1 MIPLPKKE
9 RATMR
14 KETDLAF
21 QALQRRI
28 DILEMMTDTMKWLT
42 GVAEENDQLKKQL
55 GDHDLTRIQLMESE
69 REREDL
75 KLLTESRSKRLDMW
89 RTTTLELADILLDL
103 EKKGTKFT
111 KAQERKIAKIMKES
125 QTNE

>member
-1 MIPLPKKE
+1 
-9 RATMR
+9 MR

-28 DILEMMTDTMKWLT
+28 NILEMMTDTMKWLT
-42 GVAEENDQLKKQL
+42 GVAEENEQLKKQL

-75 KLLTESRSKRLDMW
+75 KSLNGSLNNRLDLW
-89 RTTTLELADILLDL
+89 KSSTLDLADILFEL

-111 KAQERKIAKIMKES
+111 KAQERKLAKVMKES
-125 QTNE
+125 QNNA

>member
-89 RTTTLELADILLDL
+89 RTATLELADILLDL

-125 QTNE
+125 QTDE

>member
-1 MIPLPKKE
+1 
-9 RATMR
+9 MR

-21 QALQRRI
+21 QGLKRRLEI
-28 DILEMMTDTMKWLT
+28 MEMMTESMKWIA
-42 GVAEENDQLKKQL
+42 GVSDENEELKKAL

-75 KLLTESRSKRLDMW
+75 VSRVESLNKRLDKW
-89 RTTTLELADILLDL
+89 RTATLDLADILFAL

-111 KAQERKIAKIMKES
+111 KAQQRKLASVMKES
-125 QTNE
+125 QKND

>member
-1 MIPLPKKE
+1 
-9 RATMR
+9 
-14 KETDLAF
+14 
-21 QALQRRI
+21 
-28 DILEMMTDTMKWLT
+28 
-42 GVAEENDQLKKQL
+42 
-55 GDHDLTRIQLMESE
+55 MESE

-89 RTTTLELADILLDL
+89 RTATLELADILLDL

-125 QTNE
+125 QTDE

>member
-1 MIPLPKKE
+1 MIPFYKE
-9 RATMR
+9 RTAMR

-21 QALQRRI
+21 QALKKRMEI
-28 DILEMMTDTMKWLT
+28 MEMMTDTMKWLT
-42 GVAEENDQLKKQL
+42 GVADENEQLKKQL

-75 KLLTESRSKRLDMW
+75 TSVLDSRGKRLDMW
-89 RTTTLELADILLDL
+89 RSATLDLADILLDL

-111 KAQERKIAKIMKES
+111 KAQQRKIAKVMKES
-125 QTNE
+125 QKHE

>member
-9 RATMR
+9 RTTMR

-28 DILEMMTDTMKWLT
+28 NILEMMTDTMKWLT

-69 REREDL
+69 RERENL
-75 KLLTESRSKRLDMW
+75 KSLNESLGKRLDLW
-89 RTTTLELADILLDL
+89 RTTTLELAGILFDL

-111 KAQERKIAKIMKES
+111 KAQQRNIAKVMRES
-125 QTNE
+125 QTDE

>member
-1 MIPLPKKE
+1 
-9 RATMR
+9 MR

-28 DILEMMTDTMKWLT
+28 NILEMMTDTMKWLT

-69 REREDL
+69 RERENL
-75 KLLTESRSKRLDMW
+75 KSLNESLGKRLDLW
-89 RTTTLELADILLDL
+89 RTTTLELAGILFDL

-111 KAQERKIAKIMKES
+111 KAQQRNIAKVMRES
-125 QTNE
+125 QTDE

>member
-1 MIPLPKKE
+1 
-9 RATMR
+9 MR

-28 DILEMMTDTMKWLT
+28 NILEMMTDTMKWLT
-42 GVAEENDQLKKQL
+42 GVSDENEQLKKQL

-75 KLLTESRSKRLDMW
+75 KSLNDSLNNRLDFW
-89 RTTTLELADILLDL
+89 KSSTLDLADILFEL

-111 KAQERKIAKIMKES
+111 KAQERKLAKIMKES
-125 QTNE
+125 QTDE

>member
-1 MIPLPKKE
+1 
-9 RATMR
+9 MR

-42 GVAEENDQLKKQL
+42 GVADENEQLKKQL

-89 RTTTLELADILLDL
+89 RSTTLDLADILLDL

-125 QTNE
+125 QTDE